1 MSNIYDVKTHFRFFS
16 KFVGKAEICL
26 HQLIYIFFSFFFKP
40 KKVVIKSELISVEEI
55 ISMGKF
61 MGYLF
66 AGLSLFGIMFSTV
79 RRRLNRPKI
88 GKQNIHQNLI
98 GRFLTWLGSR
108 IFTFGNVSR
117 DTSLIIG
124 QSGLTFFTI
133 YSFDSKISFIPIQ
146 Y

>member
-1 MSNIYDVKTHFRFFS
+1 MSNIYDVKTRFRFFS
-16 KFVGKAEICL
+16 KFVGKDSLDLENSLTVIICL
-26 HQLIYIFFSFFFKP
+26 HQFIFFSFFFKP

-88 GKQNIHQNLI
+88 GK
-98 GRFLTWLGSR
+98 
-108 IFTFGNVSR
+108 
-117 DTSLIIG
+117 
-124 QSGLTFFTI
+124 
-133 YSFDSKISFIPIQ
+133 
-146 Y
+146 